1 MIPRDNYVKPI
12 PPKPIEPKPPTQ
24 PQTQAQTPPQTTVA
38 FKQGEPQYIGAT
50 NRYNLDKKYDA
61 TLPTPSKA
69 LDQINNLPKPDPS
82 DKAAVEKYKQQRKAI
97 ADDAIN
103 NSKPPKIEDFRNAGL
118 NGRTAEYEYQQAK
131 QGYDSQIRELKKIS
145 ADAKNYPDKIL
156 TPYEAQQEIENLP
169 RPDRGNPQSVLDYN
183 NRRAAI
189 ADSALLYAKPP
200 TREDFSSLP
209 GRTGAYEYQ
218 EALTNYNTT
227 VAQLKE
233 DSNAGGTTALPTMT
247 DAEADKAATDFINA
261 RGGVNNEDDAHG
273 VGQDV
278 AALAKTDPEGAAL
291 VMQKVQDKLKNTD
304 YGDNV
309 ASGFVDSMSVEELR
323 SFSQASYE
331 GESVLRNLQDHLR
344 SGDVHEGEYKQ
355 SDKIDEAITG
365 LNPQSLQGNP
375 EQDAKTIDEQ
385 LQKLPPSMREKYIQ
399 AVLDHPAGGAAIKYA
414 GAMSPEG
421 QAALGKAL
429 GDLYAKD
436 PSGTIAAL
444 HEITDSKDA
453 TLYPW
458 YLQSGLANAIAKSGN
473 DGLIK
478 EFAQNEINRAK
489 GNPDEVR
496 GYVNAIT
503 AYAGL
508 SPEGLQDVMKNNPDF
523 FKAANEAGKFDATY
537 SGVIENGFGD
547 LLKKAAQV
555 TDANGNP
562 TPEAMRLFKEGM
574 QYAGENTFTKEGLG
588 EFFIKHQDAIINTY
602 LNDNGYDLTSQG
614 LKDLNSFYKNVL
626 FTTPLGSNAKDAAMA
641 ITAKMNATLADAD
654 RLSDQEFLDKYGK
667 NKHDMTSLVGEQYGT
682 MVNAMEES
690 LKNIKDKSEAEAKQI
705 VDVLGGIIS
714 VGEQVASVAGPEAT
728 IGSAI
733 IGEGLKLALGAAGDD
748 IAKGKY
754 DEAVKELKD
763 NGINP
768 DNFDDYTF
776 NDVLGKIKNREA
788 HDSVRDAFD
797 YVKEVLDGE

>member
-1 MIPRDNYVKPI
+1 MIPRDTYVKPI
-12 PPKPIEPKPPTQ
+12 PLQPVVKTEPKTQLKTQ
-24 PQTQAQTPPQTTVA
+24 PAAATTVA
-38 FKQGEPQYIGAT
+38 LRPNDAQYVGAT
-50 NRYNLDKKYDA
+50 NKYKLDKQYDA

-69 LDQINNLPKPDPS
+69 LEQINSLPKPDPT
-82 DKAAVEKYKQQRKAI
+82 DKAAVENYKQQRKQI

-118 NGRTAEYEYQQAK
+118 NGRTAEYEYEQAK
-131 QGYDSQIRELKKIS
+131 QSYDTQIGDLKKIS

-156 TPYEAQQEIENLP
+156 TPSEAQQEIANLP

-189 ADSALLYAKPP
+189 ADSALMYAKPP
-200 TREDFSSLP
+200 NREDYLHSGLN
-209 GRTGAYEYQ
+209 GATANYEYRQ
-218 EALTNYNTT
+218 DLSYYNSA
-227 VAQLKE
+227 VAELKK
-233 DSNAGGTTALPTMT
+233 DSSAGGTTTLPPMT
-247 DAEADKAATDFINA
+247 DAEADRAATDYINA
-261 RGGVNNEDDAHG
+261 RGGVNNEDDAFG

-278 AALAKTDPEGAAL
+278 SALAKTDPEGAAL
-291 VMQKVQDKLKNTD
+291 VMQKVQEKLGGTT

-309 ASGFVDSMSVEELR
+309 ASGFVDNMSVEELR
-323 SFSQASYE
+323 SFSQMPG
-331 GESVLRNLQDHLR
+331 GEKVLRSLQEHLTT
-344 SGDVHEGEYKQ
+344 GDVHEGEYQ
-355 SDKIDEAITG
+355 ESDKIDEAITG
-365 LNPQSLQGNP
+365 LNPQSLIGDP
-375 EQDAKTIDEQ
+375 EHDAKAVDEQ
-385 LQKLPPSMREKYIQ
+385 LQKLPPEMRDKYIQ
-399 AVLDHPAGGAAIKYA
+399 AVLEHPAGGKAIKYA
-414 GAMSPEG
+414 GTMSPES

-436 PSGTIAAL
+436 PSGTMAKL
-444 HEITDSKDA
+444 HEITDSQDA

-458 YLQSGLANAIAKSGN
+458 NLQSGLATAISKSGN

-489 GNPDEVR
+489 GNPDEVL
-496 GYVNAIT
+496 GYVNAVT

-508 SPEGLQDVMKNNPDF
+508 SPAGLQDVMKNNPDF
-523 FKAANEAGKFDATY
+523 FKAASEAGKLSSSYVQTIE
-537 SGVIENGFGD
+537 SGYGN
-547 LLKKAAQV
+547 LLKKAADV

-574 QYAGENTFTKEGLG
+574 QYAGDNIYTKEGLG
-588 EFFIKHQDAIINTY
+588 EFFIKHQDAITNTY
-602 LNDNGYDLTSQG
+602 LNKNGYDLTSEG
-614 LKDLNSFYKNVL
+614 LKSLNSFFKNVL
-626 FTTPLGSNAKDAAMA
+626 FTTPLGANAKDVAMA

-654 RLSDQEFLDKYGK
+654 RLSDADFEAKYGK

-690 LKNIKDKSEAEAKQI
+690 LKSIKDKSDEEAKQI

-714 VGEQVASVAGPEAT
+714 VGEAAGSLAGPEAT

-748 IAKGKY
+748 IARGKY
-754 DEAVKELKD
+754 DEAVKELKN
-763 NGINP
+763 NGIDP
-768 DNFDDYTF
+768 QNFDDYTF
-776 NDVLGKIKNREA
+776 NDVLGKIENTTA

-797 YVKEVLDGE
+797 YVKEVLE